1 MREAMFGAVALA
13 MTLAVVPSAAQQR
26 GAQASASEPAATPRA
41 TAPLDLTG
49 NWVSV
54 VTEDWRWRMLTPAK
68 GDAPGIP
75 LNAEGTR
82 VTSAWDLTRDNATG
96 NQCKAFGAG
105 GIMRIP
111 TRLRISWQDDSAL
124 KIETDAGTQM
134 RLLRFY
140 GAVPPRPTGKPSLQ
154 GFSVASWQLRNTGTP
169 LLAAPPERRG
179 SGAGPK
185 GSLKVVTT
193 NLSAGYTR
201 KNGIPY
207 SDRTVLTEYF
217 DRHEDF
223 GSEWFT
229 VMTVVDDP
237 TYYVSPFVT
246 TTHFKRE
253 PDGSKW
259 NPQPCETMPPTANV
273 IAKGQG
279 GD

>member
-1 MREAMFGAVALA
+1 MSRAIFAAVSLA
-13 MTLAVVPSAAQQR
+13 MIVAVVPGAAQQ
-26 GAQASASEPAATPRA
+26 TPRA

-54 VTEDWRWRMLTPAK
+54 VTEDWRWRMLTPAR

-75 LNAEGTR
+75 LNAEGIK
-82 VTSAWDLTRDNATG
+82 VTNAWDLARDNASG
-96 NQCKAFGAG
+96 NQCKAFGAA

-111 TRLRISWQDDSAL
+111 TRLRITWQDDSTL
-124 KIETDAGTQM
+124 KIETDAGTQT

-140 GAVPPRPTGKPSLQ
+140 GDVAPRPAGEPSLQ

-169 LLAAPPERRG
+169 LLAPPAEG
-179 SGAGPK
+179 SRGAGARQK

-193 NLSAGYTR
+193 NLRAGYTR

-229 VMTVVDDP
+229 VMTIVDDP

-246 TTHFKRE
+246 TTHFKKE

-259 NPQPCETMPPTANV
+259 NPQPCETMPPTTDV
-273 IAKGQG
+273 VAKGQG

>member
-1 MREAMFGAVALA
+1 MTRAMFAAIALA
-13 MTLAVVPSAAQQR
+13 MVTAVLPGAAQ
-26 GAQASASEPAATPRA
+26 APPTPRA

-75 LNAEGTR
+75 LNAEGIK
-82 VTSAWDLTRDNATG
+82 VTNAWDLARDNATG

-111 TRLRISWQDDSAL
+111 TRVRFSWQDDSTL
-124 KIETDAGTQM
+124 KLETDAGTQT

-140 GAVPPRPTGKPSLQ
+140 GPVPPPPAGEPSLQ
-154 GFSVASWQLRNTGTP
+154 GFSIASWQLRNTGTP
-169 LLAAPPERRG
+169 LLAPPGGRG
-179 SGAGPK
+179 QGNGVRPK

-193 NLSAGYTR
+193 NLRAGYTR

-207 SDRTVLTEYF
+207 SERTVLTEYY

-223 GSEWFT
+223 GAEWFT
-229 VMTVVDDP
+229 VMTIVDDP

-246 TTHFKRE
+246 TTHFKKE

-259 NPQPCETMPPTANV
+259 NPQPCETMPPTVDV

>member
-1 MREAMFGAVALA
+1 MGRVMCGAVALTMI
-13 MTLAVVPSAAQQR
+13 MTVVPGAALQR
-26 GAQASASEPAATPRA
+26 GQQAEALLTPRA

-54 VTEDWRWRMLTPAK
+54 VTEDWRWRMLTPAR
-68 GDAPGIP
+68 GDAPGVP
-75 LNAEGTR
+75 LNAEGMK
-82 VTSAWDLTRDNATG
+82 VTSAWDLARDNASG
-96 NQCKAFGAG
+96 NQCKAFGAA

-111 TRLRISWQDDSAL
+111 TRLRITWQDDSTL
-124 KIETDAGTQM
+124 KIETDAGTQT

-140 GAVPPRPTGKPSLQ
+140 GDVAPRPTGEPSLQ
-154 GFSVASWQLRNTGTP
+154 GFSVASWQLRSTGTP
-169 LLAAPPERRG
+169 LLAAPAERGRG
-179 SGAGPK
+179 NGARAK

-193 NLSAGYTR
+193 NLRAGYTR

-229 VMTVVDDP
+229 VMSVVDDP

-246 TTHFKRE
+246 TTHFKKE

-259 NPQPCETMPPTANV
+259 HPQPCETMPPTVDV

>member
-1 MREAMFGAVALA
+1 MRRPTFGAIALTTMMA
-13 MTLAVVPSAAQQR
+13 AVPIAAARGQQP
-26 GAQASASEPAATPRA
+26 PAPEAPPTPRA
-41 TAPLDLTG
+41 SAPLDLIG

-75 LNAEGTR
+75 LNAEGLR
-82 VTSAWDLTRDNATG
+82 VTNGWDLARDNASG
-96 NQCKAFGAG
+96 NQCKAFGAA

-111 TRLRISWQDDSAL
+111 TRLRIGWQDDFTL
-124 KIETDAGTQM
+124 KIETDAGSQT

-140 GAVPPRPTGKPSLQ
+140 GPVSPRPTGEPSLQ

-169 LLAAPPERRG
+169 VLAAPAAGRG
-179 SGAGPK
+179 NRAPAK

-193 NLSAGYTR
+193 NLRAGYTR

-217 DRHEDF
+217 DRHDDF

-259 NPQPCETMPPTANV
+259 RPQPCETMPPAVDT